1 MSFPV
6 YTDTRFNVFKASKIS
21 KVNTTWFFALQFQAP

>member
-6 YTDTRFNVFKASKIS
+6 YTDTRFNICKAIKIP
-21 KVNTTWFFALQFQAP
+21 KVNTTWFFAL